1 MKNRPVENEGVKL
14 AVLAA
19 GIGMERQVP
28 KKDLVQFASGK
39 TAVEDFAINTDGDG
53 AKIGG
58 VKCANEL
65 ARVTF
70 PDGEKGGHAHA
81 REVFLAIGAQVFEEN
96 VAEGDSS
103 NAFVVVHTQCLFH
116 PRFVDGID
124 ALRRNENFVERQ
136 ANGFRLPLQ

>member
-65 ARVTF
+65 ACVAF

-81 REVFLAIGAQVFEEN
+81 REVFLAIGAQIFQEN
-96 VAEGDSS
+96 IPERDGSS
-103 NAFVVVHTQCLFH
+103 ALAGVHAQCLFH
-116 PRFVDGID
+116 P
-124 ALRRNENFVERQ
+124 
-136 ANGFRLPLQ
+136 